1 MTTSTKQVEPV
12 DSAFRE
18 VLVDLPDALMTA
30 AQIEAKR
37 LGVSLEQW
45 VADVVTKALAAK

>member
-1 MTTSTKQVEPV
+1 MTTSTNQVESIE
-12 DSAFRE
+12 SAFSE
-18 VLVDLPDALMTA
+18 VLVDIPDALMVA

-45 VADVVTKALAAK
+45 VAGVVDQAFSAE

>member
-1 MTTSTKQVEPV
+1 MTSANQVESNE
-12 DSAFRE
+12 SAFRE
-18 VLVDLPDALMTA
+18 VLVDIPDALMTA